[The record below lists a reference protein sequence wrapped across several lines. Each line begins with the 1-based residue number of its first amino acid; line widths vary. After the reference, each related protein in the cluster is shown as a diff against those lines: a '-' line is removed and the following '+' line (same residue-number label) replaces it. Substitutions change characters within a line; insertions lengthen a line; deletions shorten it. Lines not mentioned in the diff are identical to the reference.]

1 MKKTAK
7 RFSLKSGLLAM
18 ILACWLVPIVI
29 VLTVAGAFFER
40 TYSQTIEQE
49 IDFSA
54 QKAMEQV
61 QSRLE
66 ETIAASKSV
75 SYDGL
80 IRQAYQSYTTNGDR
94 AELYLQTNDY
104 LRIFTRTSLYKGVI
118 VHYWEDSVAVS
129 AYHLTSGTTGIDL
142 IHKFQKRLYDAG
154 YFPANTMTATDS
166 ETVIQFAE
174 GMAAF
179 LVDGSW
185 KCGYFAESYPQNLE
199 NYVVCCVPGK
209 GERPATDTI
218 GGISMGYFIT
228 RKAWNDPQKRAAAV
242 EFVSQLTSD
251 ETLSTFVKT
260 EITALKSGA
269 VPKDL
274 NALEQSAAD
283 CNAALTGVV
292 GAVQDRMSAAAKDY
306 LFSNIRRVVTGKVT
320 PEKAIEAALK
330 LNG

>member
-1 MKKTAK
+1 MKKKTAK

-18 ILACWLVPIVI
+18 ILACWLIPIVI

-66 ETIAASKSV
+66 EAIAASKSV

-142 IHKFQKRLYDAG
+142 IHKFQKRLPDI
-154 YFPANTMTATDS
+154 MTS
-166 ETVIQFAE
+166 IP
-174 GMAAF
+174 
-179 LVDGSW
+179 W
-185 KCGYFAESYPQNLE
+185 K
-199 NYVVCCVPGK
+199 
-209 GERPATDTI
+209 
-218 GGISMGYFIT
+218 
-228 RKAWNDPQKRAAAV
+228 RKK
-242 EFVSQLTSD
+242 
-251 ETLSTFVKT
+251 
-260 EITALKSGA
+260 
-269 VPKDL
+269 
-274 NALEQSAAD
+274 
-283 CNAALTGVV
+283 C
-292 GAVQDRMSAAAKDY
+292 
-306 LFSNIRRVVTGKVT
+306 
-320 PEKAIEAALK
+320 
-330 LNG
+330 

>member
-1 MKKTAK
+1 MKKKTAK

-18 ILACWLVPIVI
+18 ILACWLIPIVI

-66 ETIAASKSV
+66 EAIAASKSV

-142 IHKFQKRLYDAG
+142 IHKFQKRLPDIMEQIKQDMIHVLSKYV
-154 YFPANTMTATDS
+154 
-166 ETVIQFAE
+166 E
-174 GMAAF
+174 
-179 LVDGSW
+179 VD
-185 KCGYFAESYPQNLE
+185 L
-199 NYVVCCVPGK
+199 
-209 GERPATDTI
+209 
-218 GGISMGYFIT
+218 
-228 RKAWNDPQKRAAAV
+228 
-242 EFVSQLTSD
+242 
-251 ETLSTFVKT
+251 
-260 EITALKSGA
+260 
-269 VPKDL
+269 KDL
-274 NALEQSAAD
+274 DFRIEHTTPDSSSESIPS
-283 CNAALTGVV
+283 LT
-292 GAVQDRMSAAAKDY
+292 ANIPLKDVKHY
-306 LFSNIRRVVTGKVT
+306 N
-320 PEKAIEAALK
+320 
-330 LNG
+330 